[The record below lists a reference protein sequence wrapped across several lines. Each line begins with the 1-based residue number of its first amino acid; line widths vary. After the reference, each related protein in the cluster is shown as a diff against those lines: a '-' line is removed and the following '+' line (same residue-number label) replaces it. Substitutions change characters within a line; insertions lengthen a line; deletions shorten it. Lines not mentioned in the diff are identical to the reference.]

1 LLAFQHREK
10 TTLASAA
17 QRIKKLIDSGLDPYD
32 AFNIVQHQM
41 IDVAQAYLERVVL
54 SSFKRPYRTL
64 KTKQQSYVE
73 IISVVC
79 TFKLKKKGWYLEDG
93 YMEAVKTKARKMVN
107 QLCWEIRPDA
117 VSLVKA
123 FDIPDS
129 CLAAPIAL

>member
-79 TFKLKKKGWYLEDG
+79 TF
-93 YMEAVKTKARKMVN
+93 TN
-107 QLCWEIRPDA
+107 
-117 VSLVKA
+117 
-123 FDIPDS
+123 
-129 CLAAPIAL
+129 